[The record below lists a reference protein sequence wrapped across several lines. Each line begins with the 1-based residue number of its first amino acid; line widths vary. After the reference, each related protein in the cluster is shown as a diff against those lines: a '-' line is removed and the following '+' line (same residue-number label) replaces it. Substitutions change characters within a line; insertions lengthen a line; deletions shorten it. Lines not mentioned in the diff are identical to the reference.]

1 MLLCLKR
8 ETPFRLLR
16 FNEKERPCAQ
26 TYHFTSDEWAHG
38 ILLVAGSKVEMVFP
52 GGNKQKLC
60 FFQLLKRSRD
70 FNLSPFRKIEPDQV
84 KKFVCNLWRDKKL
97 LLNWGSNPCHKSLW
111 CHEGLLK
118 KKLSTTNRKRKIEL
132 SGPSC

>member
-38 ILLVAGSKVEMVFP
+38 ILLVACSKVEMVLRE
-52 GGNKQKLC
+52 GIKKLW
-60 FFQLLKRSRD
+60 FLQLLEKTIRD
-70 FNLSPFRKIEPDQV
+70 FYLSPFREIEPDEMKVCLQLV
-84 KKFVCNLWRDKKL
+84 ERKKIAAELGFEPVSQKL
-97 LLNWGSNPCHKSLW
+97 VVP
-111 CHEGLLK
+111 
-118 KKLSTTNRKRKIEL
+118 
-132 SGPSC
+132 